1 MATVRFSG
9 ELRDEIRTNA
19 RNTFDHRIKAADR
32 VDDSIGDRIYAH
44 VFEQYYSKMQALPD
58 CFFTLTD
65 QIHLNKFGEIDVERR
80 IVFSKPMPFPKEYPA
95 NFKLRSS
102 GWNITH
108 VNYVYDPDNV
118 FDVEM
123 HHYFDTRREKLVN
136 VIAQKDEFVDNV
148 MKVCDSFTT
157 LAPALK
163 AWPPLWDLLP
173 QHTKDRHLTVNERK
187 SAAAKSAE
195 LLNEIDLS
203 SMTANVVATK
213 LVR

>member
-9 ELRDEIRTNA
+9 ELRDEIRTRA
-19 RNTFDHRIKAADR
+19 GNTFDHRMSAADKI
-32 VDDSIGDRIYAH
+32 DDSIGDRIYAH
-44 VFEQYYSKMQALPD
+44 VFEQYYSKIQTLPD
-58 CFFTLTD
+58 CFFNMND
-65 QIHLNKFGEIDVERR
+65 YIHLDSFGDINVGRR
-80 IVFSKPMPFPKEYPA
+80 INFSKPMPFPKAYPA
-95 NFKLRSS
+95 DFKFRS
-102 GWNITH
+102 GWNVAH
-108 VNYVYDPDNV
+108 VAYKYDPDNV
-118 FDVEM
+118 FDVEL
-123 HHYFDTRREKLVN
+123 HHYFSARREKLDKLHSQRD
-136 VIAQKDEFVDNV
+136 AFVQNV

-163 AWPPLWDLLP
+163 AWSPLWDLLP
-173 QHTKDRHLTVNERK
+173 QETKDRHLTVNERK

>member
-19 RNTFDHRIKAADR
+19 RNTFDHRLKTADEI
-32 VDDSIGDRIYAH
+32 DDSIGDRIYAH

-58 CFFTLTD
+58 CFFSMHD
-65 QIHLNKFGEIDVERR
+65 YIHLDSFDDINVGRR
-80 IVFSKPMPFPKEYPA
+80 ISFSKPMPFPEKYPA
-95 NFKLRSS
+95 DFKFRC
-102 GWNITH
+102 GWNVTH
-108 VNYVYDPDNV
+108 VAYKYDPDNV

-123 HHYFDTRREKLVN
+123 RHYFSARREKIDKLHS
-136 VIAQKDEFVDNV
+136 QRDEFVDNV

-195 LLNEIDLS
+195 LLNELDLS